1 MTHFGSIDRKE
12 KFVPTLKTFD
22 EVSTLKIFQVAACET
37 YMESSGFTKEDV
49 KLNMLDWAWL
59 EWKDFNVSSIYQSL
73 IFLTHTHTHTY
84 VYTHTHTH
92 TLA

>member
-49 KLNMLDWAWL
+49 KLNMLD
-59 EWKDFNVSSIYQSL
+59 
-73 IFLTHTHTHTY
+73 
-84 VYTHTHTH
+84 
-92 TLA
+92 

>member
-37 YMESSGFTKEDV
+37 YMESSDFPEEDV
-49 KLNMLDWAWL
+49 KLNVLDRAWL
-59 EWKDFNVSSIYQSL
+59 ELKDFS
-73 IFLTHTHTHTY
+73 
-84 VYTHTHTH
+84 
-92 TLA
+92 A